1 MPPTGGEL
9 RLAELLSSL
18 SLASDLGLGQP
29 LGHGLRTCLLA
40 VGLANEMG
48 EDRATVRSVHHVA
61 LLRFLGC
68 TTDASE
74 TARMAGGDDLWFNR
88 TMGPTLNGGTA
99 EGMRALVTAIGPG
112 EGAVRRL
119 RMVGAA
125 LLDPGAVTDS
135 LRMHCEVAGMLARRL
150 ELEAN
155 TVRALEH
162 AYERWD
168 GKGLPDHMEGPE
180 VPIEIRIAG
189 VARDIDLATHAGV
202 DVTEMLGAR
211 RGKGYDPS
219 VVDAALRLGPI
230 PGVDAD
236 LAAVLDAEPDPVAV
250 LDDLDR
256 ALTVLA
262 DFIDLKS
269 HWTRGHSRRVAE
281 LATLAATEAGLTET
295 DVTTLRR
302 AALVHDVGRIGV
314 ESGVWDRPG
323 PLADDDWEKVR
334 LHPYLTQRVLAR
346 CPGLA
351 ALEPLASSHHER
363 LDGDGYHRSL
373 GESALTPASR
383 ILAAAD
389 ILAALMADRPHR
401 PAMSL
406 DDATKVLQSEV
417 DSGRVDRVAAA
428 CVVAAA
434 GGEAP
439 PPPDD
444 RPGGLSDRE
453 VEVLRLIAKG
463 QTNRQMADTLY
474 ISPKTVG
481 RHVENIYAKIGVSTR
496 AGAAVFAMEHALVS

>member
-1 MPPTGGEL
+1 MPSTDL

-40 VGLANEMG
+40 VQLATEMG
-48 EDRATVRSVHHVA
+48 ADPSVIRSVHHVA

-74 TARMAGGDDLWFNR
+74 TARMAGGDDLAFNR
-88 TMGPTLNGGTA
+88 TLGPTLHGGGLEA
-99 EGMRALVTAIGPG
+99 MRALVAAVGPG
-112 EGAVRRL
+112 EGPVRRI
-119 RMVGAA
+119 RMLGAA
-125 LLDPGAVTDS
+125 MLDPGAVAES
-135 LRMHCEVAGMLARRL
+135 LAMHCEVAGMLARRL
-150 ELEAN
+150 GLEESV
-155 TVRALEH
+155 VRSLEH

-168 GKGLPDHMEGPE
+168 GKGLPDRMAGSD

-189 VARDIDLATHAGV
+189 VARDIDLATRAGV
-202 DVTEMLGAR
+202 DVSALLTAR
-211 RGKGYDPS
+211 RGKGYDPA
-219 VVDAALRLGPI
+219 VVDAALSLDPTGI
-230 PGVDAD
+230 DAD
-236 LAAVLDAEPDPVAV
+236 LDAVLDAEPRPVTVVA
-250 LDDLDR
+250 DLDE

-281 LATLAATEAGLTET
+281 LAAKAGAEAGLAAA
-295 DVTTLRR
+295 DVTTLGR

-323 PLADDDWEKVR
+323 PLAADDWEKVR
-334 LHPYLTQRVLAR
+334 LHTYLTQRILAR
-346 CPGLA
+346 CPQLA
-351 ALEPLASSHHER
+351 SLEPLASSHHER
-363 LDGDGYHRSL
+363 LDGGGYHRNVS
-373 GESALTPASR
+373 GAAIPPAGR

-389 ILAALMADRPHR
+389 VLAALMADRPHR

-406 DDATKVLQSEV
+406 TEAIAVLASEV
-417 DSGRVDRVAAA
+417 ESGRLDRAAVS

-434 GGEAP
+434 GGDTTPLKHALP
-439 PPPDD
+439 A
-444 RPGGLSDRE
+444 GLSERE
-453 VEVLRLIAKG
+453 VEVLKLIAG
-463 QTNRQMADTLY
+463 GRTNRQMADVLY

-496 AGAAVFAMEHALVS
+496 AGATVFAMEHRLIG